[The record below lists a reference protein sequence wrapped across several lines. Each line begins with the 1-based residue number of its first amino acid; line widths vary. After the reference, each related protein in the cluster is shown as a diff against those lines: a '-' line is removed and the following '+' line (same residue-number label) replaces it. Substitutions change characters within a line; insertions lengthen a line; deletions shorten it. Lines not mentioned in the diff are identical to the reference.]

1 MSYEEKFVPTA
12 DEKFVD
18 TETEKWRLGVGA
30 GRMGWKLDIW
40 YVRGGYNRC
49 PSRYPVTDQAIY
61 DVRKPMRIYDEQ

>member
-30 GRMGWKLDIW
+30 GRMGWNRPSP
-40 YVRGGYNRC
+40 VRCKKTHEN
-49 PSRYPVTDQAIY
+49 I
-61 DVRKPMRIYDEQ
+61 